1 MESLN
6 SADDPKTKPHLGHKD
21 LPKYHRF
28 SVVLEHEQMARGVG
42 FEPTRPFD
50 HRLSRPAPYQAR
62 ATPPSLPQPHHFLR
76 EIEASPAWF
85 P

>member
-1 MESLN
+1 MESL
-6 SADDPKTKPHLGHKD
+6 SFPSDPKTKTHLGHKD
-21 LPKYHRF
+21 LPEYHRF
-28 SVVLEHEQMARGVG
+28 PVVLEHEQMARGVG

-62 ATPPSLPQPHHFLR
+62 ATPPSF
-76 EIEASPAWF
+76 ASTPPFFAGDRGFPAWF